1 MFDDYLELPI
11 ASYNS
16 IYFSTLNIEL
26 PRWLGSKESACNA
39 GDAGNTGSIPGSR
52 CPGGGHGNSLLYSCL
67 KNLMDRG
74 AWWATVY
81 RVSKSQTWLKQLSK
95 QAHWTCHSMR
105 AVLFQKHNY
114 LATENKLKLNIKNSY
129 FKDPC
134 FYFVLILIPNHCNL
148 SYNTVS
154 TLSLFPC
161 PLQSMTPRPQVLW
174 LQSMHSWPSVSSYST
189 STESTKSQEKH

>member
-67 KNLMDRG
+67 KNLKDRG

-81 RVSKSQTWLKQLSK
+81 RVSKSQT
-95 QAHWTCHSMR
+95 
-105 AVLFQKHNY
+105 
-114 LATENKLKLNIKNSY
+114 
-129 FKDPC
+129 
-134 FYFVLILIPNHCNL
+134 
-148 SYNTVS
+148 
-154 TLSLFPC
+154 
-161 PLQSMTPRPQVLW
+161 
-174 LQSMHSWPSVSSYST
+174 
-189 STESTKSQEKH
+189 